1 MLFPGSKG
9 IGPVAVGSVTHYQ
22 TLIYKPIQVFL
33 GLRCAEVDILC
44 QLFCPGRLM
53 FVQIAQNR
61 RLFIVGYRR
70 FIVVYRR
77 FIVGYLLYPALV
89 FLGLLVVVYAYEQ
102 VSTANFSSYH
112 EIKLHI
118 IFYSK
123 SKHRYVFNRLEFHTV
138 CRLIW

>member
-1 MLFPGSKG
+1 
-9 IGPVAVGSVTHYQ
+9 
-22 TLIYKPIQVFL
+22 
-33 GLRCAEVDILC
+33 
-44 QLFCPGRLM
+44 M

-102 VSTANFSSYH
+102 VSPANFPSYH

-118 IFYSK
+118 IFL
-123 SKHRYVFNRLEFHTV
+123 LE
-138 CRLIW
+138 IKA